1 MSKIN
6 KLVIIGCAG
15 VGGPAA
21 MMAKKIDPSLDVTVI
36 REEENFFSRCA
47 TPYISVE
54 RATVEASVKD
64 DGMFH
69 AVGTKLVNV
78 KATSIDRKE
87 KTVTTADGE
96 VYPYDKLILATGGR
110 AIVPPIPGIDLEG
123 VFTLRISRDAINIR
137 DWVNEKKARN
147 VVVYGAG
154 AIGLEMASVLTEKGL
169 KVTMV
174 IRSYLGRTVSLDVDM
189 SSELEKHYEEKGV
202 VIRSREVIRKVVGE
216 KAVEAVELSSGDKIE
231 TDMVILSVGV
241 RPNIELAEDAGLGI
255 GEYGLEVNEY
265 LQTSDPDIY
274 AGGDLIEYEH
284 LITKKPILGQIR
296 PNAVIGG
303 RIIAKNALGYEI
315 EFPKLLNGFA
325 TKLFDKS
332 IASVG
337 VTEAIA
343 REEGFDILV
352 TKQTAKSKYVMM
364 EGGKLYTVKLI
375 FDRATKRVI
384 GAQIIADDERSVRYI
399 DVIALAI
406 RNGWTALDLTTLR
419 CAGQPELSPEPSAE
433 PITVAAEGA
442 FKELYPLAV

>member
-1 MSKIN
+1 MLKIN
-6 KLVIIGCAG
+6 KLVIVGCAG

-21 MMAKKIDPSLDVTVI
+21 MMAKKVDPSLDVTLI

-47 TPYISVE
+47 IPYISVE

-96 VYPYDKLILATGGR
+96 VYPYDKLILATGGK

-123 VFTLRISRDAINIR
+123 IFTLRTSRDGVSIR
-137 DWVNEKKARN
+137 DWVNEKKAKN
-147 VVVYGAG
+147 AVVYGAG

-174 IRSYLGRTVSLDVDM
+174 IRSYIGRTVSLDVDM
-189 SSELEKHYEEKGV
+189 SSELQKHYEEKGV

-216 KAVEAVELSSGDKIE
+216 KAVEAVELSSGDKIK

-241 RPNIELAEDAGLGI
+241 RPNIELAEDAGLEI

-303 RIIAKNALGYEI
+303 RIIAKNALGYKI
-315 EFPKLLNGFA
+315 EFPKLLNCFA

-343 REEGFDILV
+343 REEGFDIFV
-352 TKQTAKSKYVMM
+352 AKQTAKSKYVMM
-364 EGGKLYTVKLI
+364 EGGKSYTVKLI
-375 FDRATKRVI
+375 FDRNTKRVI
-384 GAQIIADDERSVRYI
+384 GTQIIADDERSVRYI

-419 CAGQPELSPEPSAE
+419 CAGQPEISPEPSAE
-433 PITVAAEGA
+433 PIAIAAEGA
-442 FKELYPLAV
+442 FKELYPLA

>member
-1 MSKIN
+1 MLKIN
-6 KLVIIGCAG
+6 KLVIVGCAG

-21 MMAKKIDPSLDVTVI
+21 MMAKKVDPSLDVTLI

-47 TPYISVE
+47 IPYISVE

-96 VYPYDKLILATGGR
+96 VYPYDKLILATGGK

-123 VFTLRISRDAINIR
+123 IFTLRTSRDGVSIR
-137 DWVNEKKARN
+137 DWVNEKKAKN
-147 VVVYGAG
+147 AVVYGAG

-174 IRSYLGRTVSLDVDM
+174 IRSYIGRTVSLDVDM
-189 SSELEKHYEEKGV
+189 SSELQKHYEEKGV

-216 KAVEAVELSSGDKIE
+216 KAVEAVELSSGDKIK

-303 RIIAKNALGYEI
+303 RIIAKNALGYKI
-315 EFPKLLNGFA
+315 EFPKLLNCFA

-352 TKQTAKSKYVMM
+352 TKKEAKSKYVMM
-364 EGGKLYTVKLI
+364 EGGKSYTVKLI

-384 GAQIIADDERSVRYI
+384 GTQIIADDERSVRYI

-442 FKELYPLAV
+442 FKELYPLA

>member
-1 MSKIN
+1 M
-6 KLVIIGCAG
+6 
-15 VGGPAA
+15 
-21 MMAKKIDPSLDVTVI
+21 T
-36 REEENFFSRCA
+36 RCA

-64 DGMFH
+64 DGMFL

-96 VYPYDKLILATGGR
+96 VYPYDKFLLATGGR
-110 AIVPPIPGIDLEG
+110 AIVPPIPGVDLEG
-123 VFTLRISRDAINIR
+123 IFTLRTSRDAVNIR
-137 DWVNEKKARN
+137 DWVNEKKAKN
-147 VVVYGAG
+147 AVVYGAG
-154 AIGLEMASVLTEKGL
+154 ATGLEMASVLAEKGL

-174 IRSYLGRTVSLDVDM
+174 VRSYIGRTVNLDVDM
-189 SSELEKHYEEKGV
+189 SSELEKYYEEKGV
-202 VIRSREVIRKVVGE
+202 VIRSREVITKIEGDKEV
-216 KAVEAVELSSGDKIE
+216 KAVVLSSGDKIE
-231 TDMVILSVGV
+231 TDMIIVSVGV
-241 RPNIELAEDAGLGI
+241 RPNIELAEDAGLSI

-274 AGGDLIEYEH
+274 AGGDLVEYEH
-284 LITKKPILGQIR
+284 LITKKSILGQIR

-303 RIIAKNALGYEI
+303 RIAAKNALGYEI
-315 EFPKLLNGFA
+315 KFPKLLNSFA
-325 TKLFDKS
+325 AKLFDKS

-343 REEGFDILV
+343 REEGFDIFV
-352 TKQTAKSKYVMM
+352 AKQTAKSKHVMM
-364 EGGKLYTVKLI
+364 EGGKPYTVKLI
-375 FDRATKRVI
+375 FDRDTKRVI

-433 PITVAAEGA
+433 PIAIAAEGA
-442 FKELYPLAV
+442 FKEFYPLP